1 MGLSEIAAGIEVTDR
16 QEDRG
21 VATVDETDAS
31 LADRLEP
38 FAEELP
44 CSPSAAATVLER
56 YCEGGSVGSAGRAAE
71 IAPTTA
77 AKTLHLLGES
87 VSPLGP
93 MEAEIIQDYLD
104 GRLSRSEALELTR
117 VGEESFA
124 LAVYV
129 ETHDPLEEVATAIE
143 GVLAATRTAGSSLSG
158 GLPDS
163 L

>member
-1 MGLSEIAAGIEVTDR
+1 MGLSEIAAGIEVTDT
-16 QEDRG
+16 QDDRG
-21 VATVDETDAS
+21 VATVDETDAT
-31 LADRLEP
+31 LTDRLEP
-38 FAEELP
+38 FADELP
-44 CSPSAAATVLER
+44 CSPGEAATVLAR
-56 YCEGGSVGSAGRAAE
+56 YSEGASVGSAGRGAG

-93 MEAEIIQDYLD
+93 MGREIVEDYLA
-104 GRLSRSEALELTR
+104 GHLSRSEALELAR

-124 LAVYV
+124 LAVYI
-129 ETHDPLEEVATAIE
+129 ETHDPLEEAATAIE
-143 GVLAATRTAGSSLSG
+143 GVLAASRTAGSSLTG